1 MTDTSSEQTEPTI
14 KRGRRQRKR
23 HVVATREELPVG
35 GRTIA
40 KIGRREIG
48 VFNVDGKLYAITNV
62 CPHHLGPLCLGAQ
75 TSEMTGGADRKYEL
89 KRDGM
94 ILRCPWHQFEFDIE
108 TGRNL
113 ADGNQWRAAVYP
125 AEWEDDEAVVYI

>member
-1 MTDTSSEQTEPTI
+1 MTESTKAPTERSP
-14 KRGRRQRKR
+14 RQRSR
-23 HVVATREELPVG
+23 HVVGTRDDFPPGSRKIV
-35 GRTIA
+35 

-48 VFNVDGKLYAITNV
+48 VFSVKDRLFALPNV
-62 CPHHLGPLCLGAQ
+62 CPHHLGPLAQ
-75 TSEMTGGADRKYEL
+75 GTLTSEITGGPGRDYGLE
-89 KRDGM
+89 RDGM

-113 ADGNQWRAAVYP
+113 ADGNKYRAAVYP